1 MQQWQN
7 FLFYSALADLSEMA
21 LQPCGKLDYK
31 LVRWPSKTTRSLDTP
46 PDRTSPQSHEKYI
59 AGRTLISGDGPAW
72 TDMFVQVFSRLT
84 IQEPF
89 LVPAVA
95 EPLIVW
101 VMSGEALVEER
112 DLGGEWI
119 ANRVAVGDFF
129 LTRSAT
135 PYELRWVANGDEPF
149 QVMHLYLSVPLFE
162 RVAEEV
168 SGKAT
173 LGLRDISGGR
183 DEQVSHLLALIH
195 RELTAEG
202 AGSALFIQGL
212 AQSLAVHLVRHYTSW
227 ENRGR
232 RQNALPG
239 AKLRRAI
246 AFMEA
251 HLQEP
256 FDLAQVA
263 RGVGMS
269 KFHFSRLFK
278 KATGLSPSHQFIR
291 LRVARAQRLLQETDT
306 SIIGVAMA
314 VGYSSPSHFAQIFR
328 RETGVSPRAYRRD

>member
-1 MQQWQN
+1 
-7 FLFYSALADLSEMA
+7 MA
-21 LQPCGKLDYK
+21 VEHDNMPDA
-31 LVRWPSKTTRSLDTP
+31 P
-46 PDRTSPQSHEKYI
+46 PDRTSPQGLENYI

-72 TDMFVQVFSRLT
+72 TDIFVQVFSRLRV
-84 IQEPF
+84 QEPF

-119 ANRVAVGDFF
+119 ANRVVVGDFF
-129 LTRSAT
+129 LTRSVT
-135 PYELRWVANGDEPF
+135 PYEMRWHAKGDQPF

-162 RVAEEV
+162 QVAEAI
-168 SGKAT
+168 SGRAT
-173 LGLRDISGGR
+173 VGLRDVSGGR
-183 DEQVSHLLALIH
+183 DEQLSHLLALIH
-195 RELTAEG
+195 RELTGEG

-212 AQSLAVHLVRHYTSW
+212 AQSLAVHLIRHYAS
-227 ENRGR
+227 EESERH

-256 FDLAQVA
+256 FDLTEVA

-269 KFHFSRLFK
+269 QFHFSRLFK
-278 KATGLSPSHQFIR
+278 KAMGVSPSHQFIR
-291 LRVARAQRLLQETDT
+291 QRVAKAQRLLMETDA
-306 SIIGVAMA
+306 SVIEVAMA

-328 RETGVSPRAYRRD
+328 RETGTTPRAYRHD

>member
-1 MQQWQN
+1 
-7 FLFYSALADLSEMA
+7 MA
-21 LQPCGKLDYK
+21 FEEDKKPDA
-31 LVRWPSKTTRSLDTP
+31 P
-46 PDRTSPQSHEKYI
+46 PDRTSPQGHEKYI

-72 TDMFVQVFSRLT
+72 RDMFVQVFSRLT
-84 IQEPF
+84 MQEPF

-112 DLGGEWI
+112 ELGGEWM

-135 PYELRWVANGDEPF
+135 PYELRWVAKGDEPF

-162 RVAEEV
+162 RVAEEL

-183 DEQVSHLLALIH
+183 DEQLSHLLALIH

-212 AQSLAVHLVRHYTSW
+212 AQSLAVHLVRHYASW
-227 ENRGR
+227 ENGGR
-232 RQNALPG
+232 RQSALPG

-269 KFHFSRLFK
+269 EFHFSRLFK
-278 KATGLSPSHQFIR
+278 KATGLSPSHHFIR
-291 LRVARAQRLLQETDT
+291 QRVARAQRLLQETDT
-306 SIIGVAMA
+306 SIIEVAMA
-314 VGYSSPSHFAQIFR
+314 VGYTSPSHFAQIFR
-328 RETGVSPRAYRRD
+328 RETGLSPRDYRRD